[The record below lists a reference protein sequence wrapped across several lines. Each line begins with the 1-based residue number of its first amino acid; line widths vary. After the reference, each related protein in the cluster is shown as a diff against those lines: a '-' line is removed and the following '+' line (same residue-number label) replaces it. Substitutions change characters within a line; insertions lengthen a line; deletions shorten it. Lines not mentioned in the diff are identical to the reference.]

1 MIDMTENDFGVIL
14 RPVLVDGKEWVG
26 DVQVSV
32 FSNQMPKVDDET
44 HAQLMFLAYKMSAM
58 VQFCQDN
65 DEFDEALEDYT
76 MDMVEELGLGDSDP
90 VESKQTKIV
99 GREGNIEC
107 IDAIESALSA
117 EEFQG
122 FCKGNAIK
130 YTWRANRKQDARINL
145 EKCRWYI
152 NKLLDNLA

>member
-1 MIDMTENDFGVIL
+1 MARNLKKTEPTIDVNSLDDF
-14 RPVLVDGKEWVG
+14 
-26 DVQVSV
+26 
-32 FSNQMPKVDDET
+32 
-44 HAQLMFLAYKMSAM
+44 
-58 VQFCQDN
+58 
-65 DEFDEALEDYT
+65 LED
-76 MDMVEELGLGDSDP
+76 
-90 VESKQTKIV
+90 IV
-99 GREGNIEC
+99 NHPNHYKSEGEGNIEC

-152 NKLLDNLA
+152 NKLLDNLE